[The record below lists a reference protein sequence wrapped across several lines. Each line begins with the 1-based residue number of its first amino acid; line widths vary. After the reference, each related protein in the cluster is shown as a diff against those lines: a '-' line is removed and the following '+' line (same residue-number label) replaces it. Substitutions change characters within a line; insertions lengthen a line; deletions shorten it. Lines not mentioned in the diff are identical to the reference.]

1 MNTHSATIPKK
12 QTPGPSIWQT
22 PACLSAFRSDPIGFL
37 QDIHQRYGD
46 TVRIPLGLPLLSVT
60 HPDSVRYV
68 LQEHHKNYD
77 KGKDYE
83 RMEPVLGKGLLTA
96 NGAEWKRHRK
106 LAQPAFH
113 RQRLPGF
120 ATTMLSKIAQRLD
133 GWHRQGSTLQLDIHA
148 ELMALTLEITGESL
162 FSTDLSSRSAEVGL
176 SFAELLRMTNEYINA
191 LVPTPLWFPTPFT
204 IKFRRELAVLDR
216 VVKKLIEARM
226 NPEGDT
232 GEDLLGLLLSAHLHT
247 EGSEQEKPLSVEE
260 IRDEV
265 MTLLLAGHET
275 TANALSFAFLL
286 LTQHRDIA
294 DKLYAETISVLG
306 NRPPTYEDLPQ
317 LRYAKQVAEEVMRLY
332 PPAWAIGRRAIAHD
346 VIDGHA
352 VAPGTHILMSQ
363 FLTQRDA
370 RFHPD
375 PLRFDPERFA
385 PDQVSKRHHG
395 AYFPFA
401 AGPRQC
407 IGMGFAMMELQLVL
421 SALIQKV
428 EITVSAPEQIELE
441 PLITLRPKNGMRAQV
456 RFRQPS

>member
-1 MNTHSATIPKK
+1 MNSHSAAATHKSI
-12 QTPGPSIWQT
+12 PGPSVWQT
-22 PACLSAFRSDPIGFL
+22 PFCLSAFRNDPIGFL
-37 QDIHQRYGD
+37 QDLHQRYGD
-46 TVRIPLGLPLLSVT
+46 TVRIPLGLPLLSVR

-77 KGKDYE
+77 KGQDYE
-83 RMEPVLGKGLLTA
+83 RLEVVLGRGLLTA

-113 RQRLPGF
+113 KQRLPGF
-120 ATTMLSKIAQRLD
+120 ASIMLRRTAQRMD
-133 GWHRQGSTLQLDIHA
+133 DWHRHGSTVQLDIHA
-148 ELMALTLEITGESL
+148 EMMALTLEIVGESL
-162 FSTDLSSRSAEVGL
+162 FSSDLSSQTEEVGL
-176 SFAELLRMTNEYINA
+176 SLGELLRLTNEYINA

-216 VVKKLIEARM
+216 VVKKLIAARM
-226 NPEGDT
+226 SPEGDT
-232 GEDLLGLLLSAHLHT
+232 GSDLLGMLLSAHLHT
-247 EGSEQEKPLSVEE
+247 EGSEQEQPLSVEE

-275 TANALSFAFLL
+275 TANALSFAFML

-306 NRPPTYEDLPQ
+306 NRAPTFEDLPQ
-317 LRYAKQVAEEVMRLY
+317 LRYAKQVAEEAMRLY
-332 PPAWAIGRRAIAHD
+332 PPVWAIGRRAIAQD
-346 VIDGHA
+346 VIDGHT

-363 FLTQRDA
+363 FLVQRDA
-370 RFHPD
+370 RFFAD

-385 PDQVSKRHHG
+385 PDQASKRHHG

-407 IGMGFAMMELQLVL
+407 IGMGFAIMELQLVL

-428 EITVSAPEQIELE
+428 EITVLAPEQIELE
-441 PLITLRPKNGMRAQV
+441 PLITLRPKHGMRAQV
-456 RFRQPS
+456 RFRQLS